1 LAGVKEKKQTLN
13 VGIRDDAAE
22 KLRAFCGETRVQRA
36 VLGQL
41 ITWFVEQPAPVQRV
55 VMGETDG
62 MEGAYADA
70 LEAIAA
76 KVRAAGKKRAG

>member
-1 LAGVKEKKQTLN
+1 MQPKRITFN
-13 VGIRDDAAE
+13 VGVTDAGAE
-22 KLRAFCGETRVQRA
+22 KLRAFCGESRVQKA

-62 MEGAYADA
+62 MAEEYAAA
-70 LEAIAA
+70 LESIAA
-76 KVRAAGKKRAG
+76 KVRTAGKKRAG